1 MRKFLMHYG
10 HEANKIITNCTLEVE
25 KPCKNTHDDPYFFTE
40 SSVQQRLKV
49 YINSNYYE

>member
-10 HEANKIITNCTLEVE
+10 HEANKNITNCTLEVE
-25 KPCKNTHDDPYFFTE
+25 KPCKNTHDDPYFTHKN
-40 SSVQQRLKV
+40 SVQQRLKV